1 MTTDR
6 NNASPL
12 PVTSPEGCVLREAGR
27 QDAPLLAQLGERCF
41 REAWHEYSTPGD
53 MDAYCAANFNL
64 TATLAD
70 LGRTDVGFL
79 VTECGGEAAGY
90 LRWAT
95 GPAPDCVT
103 ATSPLEVSRIYV
115 LRRWHGRGV
124 GPALMAECLR
134 RASEQGHDVAWLAV
148 WQRAPQPLA
157 FYRKWGFEVIGTAT
171 FQLGADVQDDYVMA
185 RRV

>member
-6 NNASPL
+6 DGTSL
-12 PVTSPEGCVLREAGR
+12 PPAALPEGCAVREAGR
-27 QDAPLLAQLGERCF
+27 QDARLLAQLGERCF
-41 REAWHEYSTPGD
+41 REAWHEYNTPGD
-53 MDAYCAANFNL
+53 MDAYCSAHFNL
-64 TATLAD
+64 DATRAD
-70 LGRTDVGFL
+70 LGRPDVGFL
-79 VTECGGEAAGY
+79 VAECGGAAAGY

-103 ATSPLEVSRIYV
+103 AVSPLELSRIYV

-134 RASEQGHDVAWLAV
+134 RAREQGHDVAWLAV

-171 FQLGADVQDDYVMA
+171 FRLGADVQDDYVMA
-185 RRV
+185 RGV